1 MTAAPQ
7 RNVSHT
13 GGNRGCDTVGML
25 RRNERRLGL
34 SHVPGG
40 GENLPVASTSVSQ
53 HEWDAFGRHG
63 MATTPKDRIL
73 IQLAY
78 ALDSFTP
85 RGRNRLDES
94 GHPRSD
100 PRPLSH
106 GWPEAVRGGLQPHL
120 RDGPDLPHLKP
131 PLGRRAAHG
140 HF

>member
-1 MTAAPQ
+1 MLVMHRFDEMNGVLA
-7 RNVSHT
+7 SHM
-13 GGNRGCDTVGML
+13 CQ
-25 RRNERRLGL
+25 E
-34 SHVPGG
+34 
-40 GENLPVASTSVSQ
+40 EEKIFPVASTSMSQ